1 MDAAG
6 CAAESHAMRRK
17 SALVQTPQRASALMG
32 QATFDRSYKLKGK
45 ERLELLRDTLVHMD
59 PESNRL
65 THGRCWLCR

>member
-1 MDAAG
+1 MDAAS

-45 ERLELLRDTLVHMD
+45 ERPGTATRHSGLYGIGEQ
-59 PESNRL
+59 
-65 THGRCWLCR
+65 